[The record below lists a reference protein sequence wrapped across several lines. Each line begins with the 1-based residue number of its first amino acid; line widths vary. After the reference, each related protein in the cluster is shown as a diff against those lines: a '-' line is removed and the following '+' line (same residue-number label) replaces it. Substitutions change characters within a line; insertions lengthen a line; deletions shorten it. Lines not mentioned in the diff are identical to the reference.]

1 VAQRFDN
8 HFKDTSNNRPMGY
21 TSKGYI
27 CVLQVGMQPG
37 DVVAVLSGGR
47 VPYVIRPVAEGKYR
61 FLSEV
66 YVEGLME
73 GEALFS
79 GDLLDELVLI

>member
-1 VAQRFDN
+1 
-8 HFKDTSNNRPMGY
+8 
-21 TSKGYI
+21 
-27 CVLQVGMQPG
+27 MQPG
-37 DVVAVLSGGR
+37 DVVAVLSGGH

-79 GDLLDELVLI
+79 GDCWTS

>member
-1 VAQRFDN
+1 
-8 HFKDTSNNRPMGY
+8 
-21 TSKGYI
+21 
-27 CVLQVGMQPG
+27 MQPG